1 MKGSSPAATEKLRLG
16 VQMQT
21 READNCAAHLDSQQ
35 GGFLQGRGHTAF
47 LGGQETTRNFGLS
60 QFKMPFFALTTIL
73 SS

>member
-35 GGFLQGRGHTAF
+35 GGFLQGGGHTAF

-60 QFKMPFFALTTIL
+60 QFKMSFALTTIL